1 MSKNRPSLE
10 RICPYDKESD
20 DLVVIIETPKDS
32 RSKYAYDPDIG
43 TFALKFVLPEGMTFP
58 VDFGFVP
65 STLADDGDPLD
76 AIILLD
82 ETLSVGTKITARLLG
97 VIEAE
102 EREKDGKWERND
114 RLIAVATHA
123 HDHAQAKDIADLPSE
138 MLTGIEGFF
147 KRYNKLHEKEF
158 RVVTRADAKTA
169 SKLVK
174 QGIKA
179 FEKA

>member
-43 TFALKFVLPEGMTFP
+43 TFELKFVLPEGMSFP

-82 ETLSVGTKITARLLG
+82 EILSVGTKVAARLLG

-102 EREKDGKWERND
+102 ERETDGKWERNN
-114 RLIAVATHA
+114 RLIGVATHA
-123 HDHAQAKDIADLPSE
+123 HAHAQAKDIADLPSE
-138 MLTGIEGFF
+138 RLTGIEGFF
-147 KRYNKLHEKEF
+147 KRYNKQHEKEF
-158 RVVTRADAKTA
+158 RVVSRADAKTA
-169 SKLVK
+169 GKLVK
-174 QGIKA
+174 KGIKVYENA
-179 FEKA
+179 

>member
-10 RICPYDKESD
+10 RISTYDEETG
-20 DLVVIIETPKDS
+20 DLVVIIETPKGS
-32 RSKYAYDPDIG
+32 RSKYAYDPEIG
-43 TFALKFVLPEGMTFP
+43 TFELKFVLPEGMSFP

-65 STLADDGDPLD
+65 STLAEDGDPLD

-82 ETLSVGTKITARLLG
+82 ETLSVGTKVTARLLG

-114 RLIAVATHA
+114 RLVAVATHA
-123 HDHAQAKDIADLPSE
+123 HDHAQAREISDLPSE
-138 MLTGIEGFF
+138 MLTRIEGFF

-158 RVVTRADAKTA
+158 RVLSRGDAKVA
-169 SKLVK
+169 GKLVK
-174 QGIKA
+174 KGVKA
-179 FEKA
+179 Y